1 VDRQESVAVVVRVEE
16 RELLAAMRRIPG
28 IVNVEHDVRGHL
40 GPAVAELVDQR
51 RLQPHQRAPG
61 HPVLQPRHRRL
72 RAQRL
77 ARPRPASHR
86 QLEDRIATQGI
97 AIVGV
102 LVAGGDREHAEA
114 QHLRESVADALGIAP
129 VGNAGRQPFGE
140 PDLALDLAQQ
150 QHAAVRRLQA
160 ARECNLNLLAFDR

>member
-1 VDRQESVAVVVRVEE
+1 MRAGT
-16 RELLAAMRRIPG
+16 LAQR
-28 IVNVEHDVRGHL
+28 
-40 GPAVAELVDQR
+40 AELVDQR
-51 RLQPHQRAPG
+51 RLQPQERAPR

-77 ARPRPASHR
+77 ARLRPAAHR

-97 AIVGV
+97 AVIGI
-102 LVAGGDREHAEA
+102 LVAGGDGKHAEA
-114 QHLRESVADALGIAP
+114 QHLRERVADALGVAP

-140 PDLALDLAQQ
+140 PKPAIDRAQQ

-160 ARECNLNLLAFDR
+160 AFEGNLHVLAGHR